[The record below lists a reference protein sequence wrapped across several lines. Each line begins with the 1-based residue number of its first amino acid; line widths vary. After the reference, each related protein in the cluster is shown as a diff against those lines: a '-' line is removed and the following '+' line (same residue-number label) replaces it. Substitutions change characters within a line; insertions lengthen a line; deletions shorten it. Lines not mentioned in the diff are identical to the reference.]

1 MFFCVG
7 FMPRTT
13 NNSLATTMFEGDSE
27 DVPSTGAD
35 IVSSAG
41 SSVLQAGQNISTSS
55 DALAQAMSKALTD
68 SLPGILAALR
78 THNAVPSQPAPP
90 NSNPAMISTS
100 SLAPLTQASLSQ
112 ATTTGN
118 FIVPSFV
125 STFSTLSTPA
135 YGFSSLP
142 LPSSSGSPTVG
153 GGVVSAFPAISV
165 SSAAVGKDF
174 VIGPGYSPI
183 PHKLVTKITTGLFVE
198 LADLLP
204 DNLKVNESETQTFL
218 EGKLVVAPARKR
230 IVEIQDIL
238 TWVEA
243 FTIYSIVLCASQPA
257 RWADLSHYKLLII
270 QTAKKFSG
278 KAWQLYDTAFRK
290 NAAASGLKDWS
301 KMNPDLYNFHTLVQ
315 TPSSSGTSHPKAS
328 ASHSGL
334 DHTPTSSQFCHSW
347 NEGHCRWPFGRCR
360 FRHACQDCQGD
371 HRSVSC
377 PFRTSRA
384 TRRSRSPTPLGG
396 KRRRR

>member
-1 MFFCVG
+1 MVKFLVFRPRRNGVCRGFCVD

-13 NNSLATTMFEGDSE
+13 NNSLATTMFDGESE
-27 DVPSTGAD
+27 VVPSTGAD
-35 IVSSAG
+35 VVSSAG

-78 THNAVPSQPAPP
+78 HHNAVPSQPAPP
-90 NSNPAMISTS
+90 NSNPAVISTS
-100 SLAPLTQASLSQ
+100 SPTPLTQASLGQ

-125 STFSTLSTPA
+125 STFSTLLTPA

-142 LPSSSGSPTVG
+142 LPSSSGSPTLG

-204 DNLKVNESETQTFL
+204 DNLKANESETQTFL

-257 RWADLSHYKLLII
+257 R
-270 QTAKKFSG
+270 
-278 KAWQLYDTAFRK
+278 
-290 NAAASGLKDWS
+290 
-301 KMNPDLYNFHTLVQ
+301 
-315 TPSSSGTSHPKAS
+315 
-328 ASHSGL
+328 
-334 DHTPTSSQFCHSW
+334 
-347 NEGHCRWPFGRCR
+347 
-360 FRHACQDCQGD
+360 
-371 HRSVSC
+371 
-377 PFRTSRA
+377 
-384 TRRSRSPTPLGG
+384 
-396 KRRRR
+396 

>member
-1 MFFCVG
+1 
-7 FMPRTT
+7 MPRTT
-13 NNSLATTMFEGDSE
+13 NNSLATIMFESNSKI
-27 DVPSTGAD
+27 VPSSGAAV
-35 IVSSAG
+35 VSSAG
-41 SSVLQAGQNISTSS
+41 PSVLQAGQNISTSS

-68 SLPGILAALR
+68 SLPGILAALHN
-78 THNAVPSQPAPP
+78 HNAIPSQPAPP
-90 NSNPAMISTS
+90 NSNSAVISTS
-100 SLAPLTQASLSQ
+100 SPAPLTQASLGQ
-112 ATTTGN
+112 ATTTGT

-125 STFSTLSTPA
+125 STSSTLSTPA

-142 LPSSSGSPTVG
+142 IPSGSGSPTVR

-183 PHKLVTKITTGLFVE
+183 PHKLVTKITTGLFVD

-204 DNLKVNESETQTFL
+204 DNLKANESETQMFL
-218 EGKLVVAPARKR
+218 EGKLVIASARKR

-270 QTAKKFSG
+270 QTAKKFPE

-290 NAAASGLKDWS
+290 NEAASGLKDWS

-315 TPSSSGTSHPKAS
+315 TPSSSGTSNPKGS
-328 ASHSGL
+328 ASYSGL
-334 DHTPTSSQFCHSW
+334 DHTPNSSQFCHSW
-347 NEGHCRWPFGRCR
+347 NEGHCRCPFGRCR